1 MPTTKVVHLHARFCV
16 VCKLDLECCMPPKIN
31 YAPVCQ
37 LNKELRFFSG
47 EKEDHDVTCRCRFN
61 FTVTQPKCRQ
71 TEPENISEFFRQ
83 LTYIGLCVLTIP
95 SITERIL
102 RISKCMCY

>member
-1 MPTTKVVHLHARFCV
+1 MLHATKKKSCPCLPAQQRI
-16 VCKLDLECCMPPKIN
+16 KI
-31 YAPVCQ
+31 
-37 LNKELRFFSG
+37 FSG
-47 EKEDHDVTCRCRFN
+47 EKEDHEKVSHVDVDLNSN

-71 TEPENISEFFRQ
+71 TEPENISELFRQ

-102 RISKCMCY
+102 RISECMFY